1 MRDLAAPVLAAAVC
15 SNGVPAH
22 GLCSDEGNCW
32 PQQVSMESEP
42 GPYSMSLMDMRF
54 GPSHECCPFESD
66 MVARH
71 PHKRGPSLKQ
81 GCIGSQHVHRL
92 PQGQPPSPRPLF
104 HGLPIWEH
112 PWEEL
117 WDPGQVSLSWNPDSI
132 SLAGLAAGQ
141 KVLPLRKFSGRCPGC
156 KQHYRC
162 VLSK

>member
-54 GPSHECCPFESD
+54 GPSHECCPFEFD

-71 PHKRGPSLKQ
+71 PHKRGPALKQ

-92 PQGQPPSPRPLF
+92 PQGQPPSPRPLSMGSPSGNTRGRNCGILAKF
-104 HGLPIWEH
+104 HCLGILTAF
-112 PWEEL
+112 PWQG
-117 WDPGQVSLSWNPDSI
+117 WQQD
-132 SLAGLAAGQ
+132 
-141 KVLPLRKFSGRCPGC
+141 RKCC
-156 KQHYRC
+156 H
-162 VLSK
+162 